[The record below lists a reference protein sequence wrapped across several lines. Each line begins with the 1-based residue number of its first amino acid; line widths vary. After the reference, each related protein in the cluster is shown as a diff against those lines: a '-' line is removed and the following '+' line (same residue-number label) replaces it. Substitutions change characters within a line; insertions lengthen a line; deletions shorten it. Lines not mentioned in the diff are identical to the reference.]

1 MNVQFMILGVGVLC
15 LWQLNVLLSPECII
29 ARNCF
34 LSTEL
39 FMKIT
44 SHFLSKES

>member
-29 ARNCF
+29 AVTVSF
-34 LSTEL
+34 PQSYL
-39 FMKIT
+39 
-44 SHFLSKES
+44 